1 MNHPTLILV
10 LGLPGAGKTTLAK
23 KMAAE
28 LNLPLISKDDLKV
41 ILFDV
46 YGWKDRVESRKAG
59 SASYKI
65 IDYIIEEQLRVGN
78 SLIFESTFNP
88 ALDNEKLQNWHKKY
102 GVKYIQVYCYA
113 DPDIIRQRVAE
124 RAATNNRH
132 VSAIE
137 GEAGKKDL
145 ELRLARGKELLDI
158 PSKIIEIDST
168 DFANVDD
175 AGIIEWV
182 RGEL

>member
-41 ILFDV
+41 MLFDV

-78 SLIFESTFNP
+78 SLIFESTFDP

-102 GVKYIQVYCYA
+102 GTKYIQVYCYA
-113 DPDIIRQRVAE
+113 DSDIIRKRVAE
-124 RAATNNRH
+124 RAASNSRH
-132 VSAIE
+132 VTHIE
-137 GEAGKKDL
+137 GEEGRQDL

-158 PSKIIEIDST
+158 PSKIIEVDST
-168 DFANVDD
+168 DFAKVDGD
-175 AGIIEWV
+175 GIVAWV
-182 RGEL
+182 GEEL